1 MLIHLPL
8 FILLLIAYNIG
19 MMLFAD
25 INAALSSQVF
35 STHLISGAQWS
46 LNTSDIFI
54 IFGLVALYIEV
65 IKATGIGLSSVLD
78 HTFSTLVFVIFLVEF
93 LVVEGCGTSTFF
105 TLTLMSLFDIISG
118 FTVSITAAR
127 RDLAIG
133 PHQ

>member
-1 MLIHLPL
+1 MLLHLPL
-8 FILLLIAYNIG
+8 FLLLLTAYNIS
-19 MMLFAD
+19 MMLFGD
-25 INAALSSQVF
+25 FNAVLSSQVV

-54 IFGLVALYIEV
+54 IFGLLALYFEV
-65 IKATGIGLSSVLD
+65 IKATRIGLGSVLD
-78 HTFSTLVFVIFLVEF
+78 HTFSTLVFVVFLVEF

-118 FTVSITAAR
+118 FTISITAAR